1 MTISSRRSTMMQSGL
16 TTIRWNYSMN
26 ESLEGWFDSL
36 QLRHKYARH
45 QSYDDPD
52 FFCDSRRCSFDTDW
66 SNLLQVPSSSTP
78 VPTGLGSNT
87 KWIGVDWKFRFRF
100 SPVAIRVTVT
110 PTPTDCNDE
119 TIRCDSLQEITRSDL
134 DRMTSDC
141 NTNRCDRSNLWF
153 FSVTAAWVEL
163 IPLQLCFESIQ
174 NPLAIMITAWGQ
186 LFSQNSIPFPQI
198 QIRFAPRFRSRSLQL
213 RLTPVVILFTS
224 IMMKQTFKTNRPK
237 FFNYFFILHTRA
249 LFIHLKNVHFNTII
263 KTRHGGGWKW
273 WQQIQFTFLNPPLY
287 SLRVRH
293 GSVAF

>member
-52 FFCDSRRCSFDTDW
+52 FFCDSMRCSFDTDW

-163 IPLQLCFESIQ
+163 IPLKLCFESIQ
-174 NPLAIMITAWGQ
+174 STRNHDHCMITAIRYHFLKFRFDSLHDSGPDRYNCDW
-186 LFSQNSIPFPQI
+186 LLLWYYSLLLWWNRLLKQI
-198 QIRFAPRFRSRSLQL
+198 AVERERHPP
-213 RLTPVVILFTS
+213 TPNFLI
-224 IMMKQTFKTNRPK
+224 FKK
-237 FFNYFFILHTRA
+237 ILHTRA
-249 LFIHLKNVHFNTII
+249 LFIHLKNGHFNTII
-263 KTRHGGGWKW
+263 KTRHGGVKMMTANS
-273 WQQIQFTFLNPPLY
+273 IHFFKSTAVLP
-287 SLRVRH
+287 
-293 GSVAF
+293 